1 MIDWHQQRI
10 LLTGGAGFL
19 GRAVANELR
28 ARGAANILIPR
39 SAEHDLRRAE
49 TSRDL
54 LTEFGP
60 TLVIHAAATVG
71 GIGANRANPAIYF
84 YDNLMMGAQLLE
96 AAREVMTPKVVVI
109 GTVCSYP
116 RVTPVPFREE
126 NLWDGYPEGTN
137 APYGIA
143 KKALLVQGQA
153 FRDQYGLNSIHLI
166 PVNLYGP
173 GDNFES
179 KSSHVIPA
187 IIEKCLEAINRGED
201 EITLW
206 GSGSATRAFLFVED
220 AARGIVD
227 AAERYNGGEPI
238 NLGSEVEISIRDL
251 AEKIAKRTGYKGRI
265 NWDTSM
271 PDGQPRRSV
280 SSEKARSAFGW
291 SPSTTLDDG
300 LARTIEDRLQ
310 QRGT

>member
-28 ARGAANILIPR
+28 ARGAASILIPR
-39 SAEHDLRRAE
+39 STKHDLRRAE

-60 TLVIHAAATVG
+60 TLIIHAAATVG
-71 GIGANRANPAIYF
+71 GIGANRANPATYF
-84 YDNLMMGAQLLE
+84 YDNLMMGIQLLE
-96 AAREVMTPKVVVI
+96 AARLVMTPKVVVI

-153 FRDQYGLNSIHLI
+153 FREQYGLNSIHLI

-173 GDNFES
+173 GDNYES

-187 IIEKCLEAINRGED
+187 IIEKCLEAIDRGED

-238 NLGSEVEISIRDL
+238 NLGSEVETSIREL
-251 AEKIAKRTGYKGRI
+251 AEKIAERTGYKGRV
-265 NWDTSM
+265 NWDSSM

>member
-28 ARGAANILIPR
+28 ARGAASILIPR
-39 SAEHDLRRAE
+39 STKHDLRRAE

-60 TLVIHAAATVG
+60 TLIIHAAATVG
-71 GIGANRANPAIYF
+71 GIGANRANPATYF
-84 YDNLMMGAQLLE
+84 YDNLMMGIQLLE
-96 AAREVMTPKVVVI
+96 AARLVMTPKVVVI

-153 FRDQYGLNSIHLI
+153 FREQYGLNSIHLI

-173 GDNFES
+173 GDNYES

-187 IIEKCLEAINRGED
+187 IIEKCLEAIDRGED

-238 NLGSEVEISIRDL
+238 NLGSEVEISIREL
-251 AEKIAKRTGYKGRI
+251 AEKIAERTGYKGRV
-265 NWDTSM
+265 NWDSSM

>member
-1 MIDWHQQRI
+1 MTDWHQQRI

-19 GRAVANELR
+19 GHAVANELR
-28 ARGAANILIPR
+28 ARGAANIFIPR
-39 SAEHDLRRAE
+39 SAQHDLRRAE
-49 TSRDL
+49 TARDL
-54 LTEFGP
+54 LAEFDP

-71 GIGANRANPAIYF
+71 GIGANRANPATYF

-126 NLWDGYPEGTN
+126 NLWEGYPEGTN

-153 FRDQYGLNSIHLI
+153 FREQYGLNSIHLI

-173 GDNFES
+173 GDNYES
-179 KSSHVIPA
+179 RSSHVIPA
-187 IIEKCLEAINRGED
+187 IIEKCLDAIDRGEE

-227 AAERYNGGEPI
+227 AAERYDGIDPV
-238 NLGSEVEISIRDL
+238 NLGSDIEISIRDL
-251 AEKIAKRTGYKGRI
+251 AKKIAELTNFEGRF
-265 NWDTSM
+265 NWDTTM

-280 SSEKARSAFGW
+280 SSERAHSLFGW
-291 SPSTTLDDG
+291 SPKISLENG
-300 LARTIEDRLQ
+300 LARTLEDRI
-310 QRGT
+310 RRRNA

>member
-71 GIGANRANPAIYF
+71 GIGANRANPATYF

-126 NLWDGYPEGTN
+126 NLWDGYPEETN

-251 AEKIAKRTGYKGRI
+251 AEKIVERTGYKGRI

-300 LARTIEDRLQ
+300 LARMIEDRLQ